1 MAKSNANSKLQN
13 VKAIK
18 EMLSGTHKSQTRQT
32 HYYGST
38 KTEIAEEDIIEK
50 FEDGK
55 PKIWIETA
63 PNGSRTRV
71 TQHDGFKSRESETG
85 YAVREAQKEL
95 QMPDTCPNCGQ
106 SMYGHEEHLNRKFWV
121 THKTCF
127 DCVVKMET
135 RLRCNQEAWE
145 KYQKE
150 KMYENAK
157 SFFKDAD
164 GDVDGLRKML
174 TQEIKNVQNADG
186 DIETFKKAMSPEEFD
201 KKVLSEYNLYKQNVL
216 NGLKGD

>member
-135 RLRCNQEAWE
+135 KLRCNPEAWE

-157 SFFKDAD
+157 AFFNDAD
-164 GDVDGLRKML
+164 GDVEGLRKML

-186 DIETFKKAMSPEEFD
+186 DVETFKEAMSPEEFD
-201 KKVLSEYNLYKQNVL
+201 KKVLSEYNEYKKNVL
-216 NGLKGD
+216 KGLKGD

>member
-18 EMLSGTHKSQTRQT
+18 EMLSGTHKTQTRQT
-32 HYYGST
+32 HYYGKTS
-38 KTEIAEEDIIEK
+38 TEILEENIIEK

-55 PKIWIETA
+55 PKIWIEIG

-71 TQHDGFKSRESETG
+71 TQHEGFKSRESETG
-85 YAVREAQKEL
+85 HAVREAQKSL
-95 QMPDTCPNCGQ
+95 AMPDTCPSCNQ
-106 SMYGHEEHLNRKFWV
+106 SMYNKEERLNRKFWV

-127 DCVVKMET
+127 DCVIKLET
-135 RLRCNQEAWE
+135 NLRTNPEAWK

-150 KMYENAK
+150 KMYENAV

-186 DIETFKKAMSPEEFD
+186 DIETFKEAMSPEEFD

>member
-32 HYYGST
+32 HYYGKTS
-38 KTEIAEEDIIEK
+38 TEIDEENIIEK
-50 FEDGK
+50 FEDGT
-55 PKIWIETA
+55 PKVWIEIG

-71 TQHDGFKSRESETG
+71 TQHSGFKSRESETG
-85 YAVREAQKEL
+85 HAVREAQKSLE
-95 QMPDTCPNCGQ
+95 MPTTCPNCGQ
-106 SMYGHEEHLNRKFWV
+106 STHGKEERLNRKFWV

-127 DCVVKMET
+127 DCVVTMET
-135 RLRCNQEAWE
+135 RLRNDPEAWE
-145 KYQKE
+145 KYQNE
-150 KMYENAK
+150 KMFENAK

-164 GDVDGLRKML
+164 GDVAGLRKML

-186 DIETFKKAMSPEEFD
+186 DIETYKEAMSPEEFD
-201 KKVLSEYNLYKQNVL
+201 KKVLSEYNEYKNNVL
-216 NGLKGD
+216 KGLKGD

>member
-18 EMLSGTHKSQTRQT
+18 EMLSGTHKTQTRQT
-32 HYYGST
+32 HYYGKTS
-38 KTEIAEEDIIEK
+38 TEIAEEDIIEK
-50 FEDGK
+50 FDDGK
-55 PKIWIETA
+55 PKVWIETG

-71 TQHDGFKSRESETG
+71 TQHNGFKSRESETG
-85 YAVREAQKEL
+85 YAVRQAQKEL
-95 QMPDTCPNCGQ
+95 EMPATCPNCGQ
-106 SMYGHEEHLNRKFWV
+106 SMHGKEERLNRKFWV

-127 DCVVKMET
+127 DCVVRMET
-135 RLRCNQEAWE
+135 NLRNDPEAWE

-164 GDVDGLRKML
+164 GDVEGLRKML

-186 DIETFKKAMSPEEFD
+186 DIETFKEAMTPEEFD
-201 KKVLSEYNLYKQNVL
+201 KKVLSEYNEYKKNVL